1 MISNRILLSM
11 LVLCSASSIAL
22 AQTKENKALQQLKD
36 QKQSS
41 QDAAATRNPEQ
52 SKVKSN
58 QGFDTAQPPV
68 VRAGPPSTKTK
79 AERDAEAIKAYT
91 SQPPTGQAERQRLQ
105 RTTTI
110 PPSPGAAA
118 PVKPS
123 PVVAAP
129 AKPVVAKPAPVVAV
143 PAKPATVAAT
153 PAKPAPVA
161 AAPVKPS
168 TSTFTTSSAPSTSAT
183 SSTSSSSSRPSS
195 SNSKR

>member
-41 QDAAATRNPEQ
+41 QDAASTRNPEQ

-110 PPSPGAAA
+110 PPSPNAA
-118 PVKPS
+118 PVKPA

-129 AKPVVAKPAPVVAV
+129 AKPVVAKPAPVAAV

-168 TSTFTTSSAPSTSAT
+168 TSTFTTSSAPSTSTT